1 MPVCPICAKVISTP
15 AYMAE
20 HRLRAHT
27 LREHHLYMAVL
38 VGAPGSS
45 LVKVGRSADPYRRL
59 RELESGMPF
68 RLEMYA
74 VWENCGDFET
84 AVHRALSPY
93 RAQGTTCREWYSCHP
108 EVAHA
113 SVQLLLA
120 PAGRLPR
127 PAASPSSSR
136 TSLMDDSSE

>member
-1 MPVCPICAKVISTP
+1 MPACPLCAKVISTP
-15 AYMAE
+15 GYMAE
-20 HRLRAHT
+20 HYRRAHT
-27 LREHHLYMAVL
+27 WREHHLYMAVL
-38 VGAPGSS
+38 VGAPGNA
-45 LVKVGRSADPYRRL
+45 LVKVGRSANPDRRL

-84 AVHRALSPY
+84 AVHRVLSPY
-93 RAQGTTCREWYSCHP
+93 RAQGTTCRERYSCHP

>member
-1 MPVCPICAKVISTP
+1 MPACPLCAKVISTP
-15 AYMAE
+15 GYMAE
-20 HRLRAHT
+20 HHRRAHT
-27 LREHHLYMAVL
+27 CRVQHLYMAVL
-38 VGAPGSS
+38 NGVS

-74 VWENCGDFET
+74 VWEDCGDFET

-93 RAQGTTCREWYSCHP
+93 RTQGTTCREWYSCHS

-120 PAGRLPR
+120 QAGRLPR